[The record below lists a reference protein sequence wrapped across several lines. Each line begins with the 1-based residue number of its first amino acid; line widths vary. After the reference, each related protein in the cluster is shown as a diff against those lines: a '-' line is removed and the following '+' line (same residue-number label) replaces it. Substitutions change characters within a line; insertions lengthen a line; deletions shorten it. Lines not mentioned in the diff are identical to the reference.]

1 MNNTSQE
8 DNKEIQLEKRYLQT
22 IIIIIT
28 MLILSALIMA
38 ITFAFS
44 KAIADLNVLKTYFQ
58 DIVLLTMNFIPIF
71 LLMIFVYLISNRL
84 WISFSVTSLLFVTMS
99 IVNKFKL
106 SYRDD
111 PFSFIDIKLIGESLM
126 MANKYKIRLSS
137 KMIIMI
143 IFLIG
148 IAIILSK
155 FFKYKIDSKKTRIIS
170 LFILTITSIVIF
182 KGFYFNSETYAEVG
196 DKSTINVWIE
206 SQQFQSK
213 GFVYPFIYSIPNS
226 IDKKPE
232 SYNDKKA
239 KEELYKNIYKDIPEG
254 EKVNLITIM
263 LESFNDF
270 SEFEGIDVDKNVYK
284 NFHQLRDESIQGK
297 LITNVFGGGT
307 IDTERGFLTGFSHQ
321 PKYNRKTNSIVWYLK
336 EQGYRTEG
344 MHPITG
350 SFYNRRNANEYLGF
364 DDYYYYENKY
374 KDEYKNVGE
383 GYLSD
388 KDFFYSIIKEYEN
401 NKKNNQPYFNY
412 SLTYQN
418 HGPYSEEKYTE
429 EEYLKKKD
437 SYDYGTYN
445 AINNYLSGINKTDKA
460 LKEIF
465 DYFRNEDEPT
475 VIVIFGDHNPWLGKD
490 NSGYDMMNINWDL
503 STEEGFV
510 NYYQTP
516 YLIWGNDGAKKTF
529 NKDFVGEGSTISP
542 NFLMAELFQYLG
554 WEGNEHMQ
562 HIIKLKDK
570 IDVTNKLYYKE
581 NGEYTKELSEENKQ
595 LLTNYL
601 NLEYYH
607 SQNFKK

>member
-1 MNNTSQE
+1 MNNTLQE

-58 DIVLLTMNFIPIF
+58 DIVLVAMNFIPIF

-148 IAIILSK
+148 IAIILNK

-170 LFILTITSIVIF
+170 LFILTIASIVIF

-254 EKVNLITIM
+254 EKVNLITIT
-263 LESFNDF
+263 
-270 SEFEGIDVDKNVYK
+270 
-284 NFHQLRDESIQGK
+284 R
-297 LITNVFGGGT
+297 
-307 IDTERGFLTGFSHQ
+307 
-321 PKYNRKTNSIVWYLK
+321 
-336 EQGYRTEG
+336 
-344 MHPITG
+344 
-350 SFYNRRNANEYLGF
+350 
-364 DDYYYYENKY
+364 
-374 KDEYKNVGE
+374 
-383 GYLSD
+383 
-388 KDFFYSIIKEYEN
+388 
-401 NKKNNQPYFNY
+401 
-412 SLTYQN
+412 
-418 HGPYSEEKYTE
+418 
-429 EEYLKKKD
+429 
-437 SYDYGTYN
+437 
-445 AINNYLSGINKTDKA
+445 
-460 LKEIF
+460 
-465 DYFRNEDEPT
+465 
-475 VIVIFGDHNPWLGKD
+475 
-490 NSGYDMMNINWDL
+490 
-503 STEEGFV
+503 
-510 NYYQTP
+510 
-516 YLIWGNDGAKKTF
+516 
-529 NKDFVGEGSTISP
+529 
-542 NFLMAELFQYLG
+542 
-554 WEGNEHMQ
+554 
-562 HIIKLKDK
+562 
-570 IDVTNKLYYKE
+570 
-581 NGEYTKELSEENKQ
+581 
-595 LLTNYL
+595 
-601 NLEYYH
+601 
-607 SQNFKK
+607 